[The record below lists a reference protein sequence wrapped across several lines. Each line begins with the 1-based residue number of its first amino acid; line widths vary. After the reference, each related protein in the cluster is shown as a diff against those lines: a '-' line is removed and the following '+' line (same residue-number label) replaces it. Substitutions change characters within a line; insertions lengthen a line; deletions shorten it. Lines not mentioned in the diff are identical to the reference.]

1 VKHFCNARNII
12 PYV

>member
-1 VKHFCNARNII
+1 VKHFCNARNTI